1 MKKITTLLVAMI
13 CMAFMNQVSAT
24 HLTVEVPTA
33 GKLSSLVQD
42 ASCDSIT
49 ISGNLNE
56 NDFRFIRKQMPNLI
70 YLNMGKVTVPSNRLP
85 DSGLYNNKTLHK
97 IILPDNLE
105 TIGNNAFAYCSNLK
119 DVTFPNS
126 LVIIEYN
133 AFYQNGLFEAILPD
147 NLKEIGDGVFYECL
161 SLKKVTFP
169 KTLVTIGNNAFRKC
183 SLSEMTLPDSLKTI
197 GNNAFRYC
205 QQLQK
210 VTFPEKLKTI
220 GTYAFS
226 DCFHL
231 RTATLKGKTAPG
243 ISDNTFN
250 YTKVFYVPE
259 GAAQNYREA
268 TNWSN
273 LVIIDGNT
281 PQKITVT
288 LTTAGTLGEEILK
301 QVDYVKQVNEL
312 IINGPLN
319 SDDFYQIQQQATN
332 LITIDLTGATIESL
346 PEKFFYERAALL
358 DIKLPATLKSIG
370 RYAFYR
376 CYGLIQ
382 ITIPEG
388 VTSIKDH
395 SFEQCLSLKEI
406 KLPTSLTE
414 IQEYAF
420 HECRSLESIE
430 FPTNVTNISSGTF
443 YNCTALQQVKFPAN
457 LNNISNQAFYQCTA
471 LEKAN
476 LPERLTKIENYA
488 FYQCSG
494 LKEVSFP
501 STLTTLEEQSFFRC
515 SSLTEITLPASL
527 TYCYRPFYECHNIK
541 KVTCLA
547 SVPPTLQNNYDI
559 LYNVDKSG
567 TELSVPFWS
576 VNSYKL
582 APGWDAFPT
591 ISPLDY
597 ETDLINVPGELVIA
611 ADIRFKNNPT
621 VSVFDNGQLT
631 VRGTDALSMKK
642 YTQSHTLSGY
652 DDNNWSYRN
661 PVYTNLLSES
671 GAMRADSV
679 IYKLNLKREYWQFIT
694 LPFDVNRA
702 DMQVDNDALFVIR
715 YYDGEARANGET
727 GNWKDVPADGTL
739 QAGTGYIIQANK
751 QTQLTLKAINNDNK
765 NRLFSGNALKR
776 TLDEYASEFAH
787 NASWNF
793 IGNPYPCFYDIYYMG
808 YTSPITIWDTRNRT
822 YTAVS
827 TEDDNYILS
836 PMQAFFIQKPV
847 EMKEISFSAE
857 GRQLNATVRQRTTTR
872 SAVSPDRTV
881 FNFTL
886 DDGTYTDRT
895 RIVINPEASM
905 DYEMSRDAA
914 KFMSDDKDVPQLF
927 TLDATGRYYA
937 INERPLGN
945 GTVSVGI
952 YAGKAGTYTLSLADA
967 TVTADEVILTDKQTG
982 SETRLDLYSYT
993 FTAEAGFC
1001 TDRFELRLT
1010 TRTITGMEEERQDA
1024 DATQV
1029 TAGIGQILIS
1039 AQVGS
1044 EAMVCNVAGQVI
1056 DRRTLTQSTTTLA
1069 VAPGFYIVTIGK
1081 ETFKIMVTK

>member
-1 MKKITTLLVAMI
+1 MNFPEKLV
-13 CMAFMNQVSAT
+13 S
-24 HLTVEVPTA
+24 
-33 GKLSSLVQD
+33 
-42 ASCDSIT
+42 
-49 ISGNLNE
+49 
-56 NDFRFIRKQMPNLI
+56 
-70 YLNMGKVTVPSNRLP
+70 
-85 DSGLYNNKTLHK
+85 
-97 IILPDNLE
+97 
-105 TIGNNAFAYCSNLK
+105 IGNS
-119 DVTFPNS
+119 
-126 LVIIEYN
+126 
-133 AFYQNGLFEAILPD
+133 
-147 NLKEIGDGVFYECL
+147 
-161 SLKKVTFP
+161 
-169 KTLVTIGNNAFRKC
+169 AFRQC
-183 SLSEMTLPDSLKTI
+183 NLSEVAFPDSLKTI
-197 GNNAFRYC
+197 GSNAFRYC

-210 VTFPEKLKTI
+210 VTFPEKLETI
-220 GTYAFS
+220 GTHAFN
-226 DCFHL
+226 DCFRLH
-231 RTATLKGKTAPG
+231 TATLKGKTAPV

-259 GAAQNYREA
+259 GAAQTYKEA

-281 PQKITVT
+281 PKKITVT

-312 IINGPLN
+312 VINGPLN

-332 LITIDLTGATIESL
+332 LISIDLTKATIESL
-346 PEKFFYERAALL
+346 PENFFYERAALL

-376 CYGLIQ
+376 CHGLTQ

-388 VTSIKDH
+388 VTIVGDYA
-395 SFEQCLSLKEI
+395 FNECISLKEI
-406 KLPTSLTE
+406 ELPTTLTDIKNGAFQNCWSLAS
-414 IQEYAF
+414 IQ
-420 HECRSLESIE
+420 I
-430 FPTNVTNISSGTF
+430 PDNVTTISQSSF
-443 YNCTALQQVKFPAN
+443 YHCTSLIQVKFPAK
-457 LNNISNQAFYQCTA
+457 LQSISNSAFQECSA
-471 LEKAN
+471 
-476 LPERLTKIENYA
+476 LTKINLPKGLLTIGSNA
-488 FYQCSG
+488 FYQCSA
-494 LKEVSFP
+494 LEEISFP
-501 STLTTLEEQSFFRC
+501 STLSSLGSNAFYRC
-515 SSLTEITLPASL
+515 TNLTEITLPASL

-547 SVPPTLQNNYDI
+547 SVPPTLENNYDI
-559 LYNVDKSG
+559 LYGVDKSSA
-567 TELSVPFWS
+567 ELAVPFWS

-591 ISPLDY
+591 INPLDY

-621 VSVFDNGQLT
+621 VSVFDNGRLT

-642 YTQSHTLSGY
+642 YTQSHAFNGN
-652 DDNNWSYRN
+652 DDNNWSYREA
-661 PVYTNLLSES
+661 VYTNLLSES

-679 IYKLNLKREYWQFIT
+679 IYKLNLKKGYWQFIT

-702 DMQVDNDALFVIR
+702 DIEVSNDALFVIR
-715 YYDGEARANGET
+715 YYDSKARADGET
-727 GNWKDVPADGTL
+727 GNWKDVPAGGTL
-739 QAGTGYIIQANK
+739 QAGTGYIIQPNK

-793 IGNPYPCFYDIYYMG
+793 IGNPYPCFYDIYYMD

-847 EMKEISFSAE
+847 ETKEISFSAE
-857 GRQLNATVRQRTTTR
+857 GRQLDTAVRQRTTTR

-886 DDGTYTDRT
+886 EDGTYTDRT
-895 RIVINPEASM
+895 RVVINPEASM

-945 GTVSVGI
+945 GIVSVGI

-967 TVTADEVILTDKQTG
+967 TVTADEVVLTDKQTG
-982 SETRLDLYSYT
+982 SETRLDLDSYT

-1010 TRTITGMEEERQDA
+1010 TRTITGIEESHDTNA
-1024 DATQV
+1024 AQV
-1029 TAGIGQILIS
+1029 TAGAGQILIS
-1039 AQVGS
+1039 AQPGDEVR
-1044 EAMVCNVAGQVI
+1044 VCNVTGQVVE
-1056 DRRTLTQSTTTLA
+1056 RRILTQSSTSLP

-1081 ETFKIMVTK
+1081 ETFKIMVIK

>member
-1 MKKITTLLVAMI
+1 MKKITTLLTAI
-13 CMAFMNQVSAT
+13 IGMALMNQVSAT
-24 HLTVEVPTA
+24 HVTVEVPTA
-33 GKLSSLVQD
+33 GQLSSLVQD
-42 ASCDSIT
+42 VNCDSIT
-49 ISGNLNE
+49 ISGNLDG
-56 NDFRFIRKQMPNLI
+56 NDFWFIREQMPNLV
-70 YLNMGKVTVPSNRLP
+70 YLNTSKVTVPGNRLP
-85 DSGLYNNKTLHK
+85 ESGLYSKKTLQK

-105 TIGNNAFAYCSNLK
+105 TIGNHAFAYCSNLK
-119 DVTFPNS
+119 NVTFPKS
-126 LVIIEYN
+126 LVTIEYN
-133 AFYQNGLFEAILPD
+133 VFYQSGLSEVVLPE
-147 NLKEIGDGVFYECL
+147 NLKEIEDGVFYECY

-169 KTLVTIGNNAFRKC
+169 KTLVTIGNNAFRQC
-183 SLSEMTLPDSLKTI
+183 SLSEIALSDSLKTI

-210 VTFPEKLKTI
+210 VTFPEKLEAI

-226 DCFHL
+226 DCFRLH
-231 RTATLKGKTAPG
+231 TTTLKGKTAPA

-259 GAAQNYREA
+259 GAAQTYKEA
-268 TNWSN
+268 SNWSN

-281 PQKITVT
+281 PKKITVT

-312 IINGPLN
+312 VINGPLN

-332 LITIDLTGATIESL
+332 LISIDLTKATIESL
-346 PEKFFYERAALL
+346 PENFFYERAALL

-370 RYAFYR
+370 RNAFYR
-376 CYGLIQ
+376 CYGLTQ

-395 SFEQCLSLKEI
+395 SFYQCLSLKEI
-406 KLPTSLTE
+406 KLPSSLTE
-414 IQEYAF
+414 IQEYTF
-420 HECRSLESIE
+420 QECKSLESIE
-430 FPTNVTNISSGTF
+430 FPANITNISPGTF
-443 YNCTALQQVKFPAN
+443 YSCLALQQVKFPAN
-457 LNNISNQAFYQCTA
+457 LNNISNYSFYQCTA

-476 LPERLTKIENYA
+476 LPEGLTKIEYCA

-494 LKEVSFP
+494 LKEVLFP
-501 STLTTLEEQSFFRC
+501 STLATLEDQSFYRC
-515 SSLTEITLPASL
+515 SSLTEIALPTSL
-527 TYCYRPFYECHNIK
+527 IYCYRPFYECHNIK

-547 SVPPTLQNNYDI
+547 SVPPTLENNYDI
-559 LYNVDKSG
+559 LYGVDKSSA
-567 TELSVPFWS
+567 ELAVPFWS

-591 ISPLDY
+591 INPLDY

-621 VSVFDNGQLT
+621 VSVFDNGRLT

-652 DDNNWSYRN
+652 DDNSWSYREA
-661 PVYTNLLSES
+661 VYTNLLSES

-679 IYKLNLKREYWQFIT
+679 IYKLNLRKDYWQFIT

-702 DMQVDNDALFVIR
+702 DIEVSNDALFVIR
-715 YYDGEARANGET
+715 YYDSKARADGET
-727 GNWKDVPADGTL
+727 GNWKDVPAGGTL
-739 QAGTGYIIQANK
+739 QAGTGYIIQPNK

-793 IGNPYPCFYDIYYMG
+793 IGNPYPCFYDIYYMD

-847 EMKEISFSAE
+847 ETKEISFSAE
-857 GRQLNATVRQRTTTR
+857 GRQLDTAVRQRITTR

-886 DDGTYTDRT
+886 EDGTYTDRT
-895 RIVINPEASM
+895 RVVINPEASM

-945 GTVSVGI
+945 GIVSVGI

-967 TVTADEVILTDKQTG
+967 TVTADEVVLTDKQTG
-982 SETRLDLYSYT
+982 SETRLDLDSYT

-1010 TRTITGMEEERQDA
+1010 TRTITGIEESHDTNA
-1024 DATQV
+1024 AQV
-1029 TAGIGQILIS
+1029 TAGAGQILIS
-1039 AQVGS
+1039 AQPGDEVR
-1044 EAMVCNVAGQVI
+1044 VCNVTGQVVERQI
-1056 DRRTLTQSTTTLA
+1056 LTQSSTSLP

-1081 ETFKIMVTK
+1081 ETFKIMVIK

>member
-1 MKKITTLLVAMI
+1 M
-13 CMAFMNQVSAT
+13 
-24 HLTVEVPTA
+24 
-33 GKLSSLVQD
+33 
-42 ASCDSIT
+42 
-49 ISGNLNE
+49 
-56 NDFRFIRKQMPNLI
+56 
-70 YLNMGKVTVPSNRLP
+70 
-85 DSGLYNNKTLHK
+85 
-97 IILPDNLE
+97 
-105 TIGNNAFAYCSNLK
+105 
-119 DVTFPNS
+119 
-126 LVIIEYN
+126 
-133 AFYQNGLFEAILPD
+133 
-147 NLKEIGDGVFYECL
+147 
-161 SLKKVTFP
+161 
-169 KTLVTIGNNAFRKC
+169 
-183 SLSEMTLPDSLKTI
+183 
-197 GNNAFRYC
+197 
-205 QQLQK
+205 
-210 VTFPEKLKTI
+210 
-220 GTYAFS
+220 
-226 DCFHL
+226 
-231 RTATLKGKTAPG
+231 
-243 ISDNTFN
+243 
-250 YTKVFYVPE
+250 
-259 GAAQNYREA
+259 
-268 TNWSN
+268 
-273 LVIIDGNT
+273 
-281 PQKITVT
+281 
-288 LTTAGTLGEEILK
+288 GEEILK

-312 IINGPLN
+312 VINGPLN

-332 LITIDLTGATIESL
+332 LISIDLTKATIESL
-346 PEKFFYERAALL
+346 PENFFYERAALL

-376 CYGLIQ
+376 CHGLTQ

-388 VTSIKDH
+388 VTIVGDYA
-395 SFEQCLSLKEI
+395 FNECISLKEI
-406 KLPTSLTE
+406 ELPTTLTDIKNGAFQNCWSLAS
-414 IQEYAF
+414 IQ
-420 HECRSLESIE
+420 I
-430 FPTNVTNISSGTF
+430 PDNVTTISQSSF
-443 YNCTALQQVKFPAN
+443 YHCTSLIQVKFPAK
-457 LNNISNQAFYQCTA
+457 LQSISNSAFQECSA
-471 LEKAN
+471 LAKIN
-476 LPERLTKIENYA
+476 LPKGLLTIGSNA
-488 FYQCSG
+488 FYQCSA
-494 LKEVSFP
+494 LEEISFP
-501 STLTTLEEQSFFRC
+501 STLSSLGSSAFYRC
-515 SSLTEITLPASL
+515 TNLTEITLPASQ
-527 TYCYRPFYECHNIK
+527 TYCYHPFYECHNIK

-547 SVPPTLQNNYDI
+547 SVPPTLENNNDI
-559 LYNVDKSG
+559 LYGVDKSSA
-567 TELSVPFWS
+567 ELAVPFWS

-591 ISPLDY
+591 INPLDY

-621 VSVFDNGQLT
+621 VSVFDNGRLT

-661 PVYTNLLSES
+661 PIYTNLLSES

-702 DMQVDNDALFVIR
+702 DMQVNNDALFVIR
-715 YYDGEARANGET
+715 YYDGKARADGET
-727 GNWKDVPADGTL
+727 GNWKDVPAGGTL

-793 IGNPYPCFYDIYYMG
+793 IGNPYPCFYDIYYMD

-847 EMKEISFSAE
+847 ETKEISFSAE
-857 GRQLNATVRQRTTTR
+857 GRQLDTAVRQRTTTR

-886 DDGTYTDRT
+886 EDGTYTDRT
-895 RIVINPEASM
+895 RVVINPEASM

-945 GTVSVGI
+945 GIVSAGI
-952 YAGKAGTYTLSLADA
+952 YAGKTGTYTLSLADA
-967 TVTADEVILTDKQTG
+967 TVTADKVVLTDKQTG
-982 SETRLDLYSYT
+982 SETRLDLDSYT

-1010 TRTITGMEEERQDA
+1010 TRTITGIEEAQDTNA
-1024 DATQV
+1024 AQV
-1029 TAGIGQILIS
+1029 TAGAGQILIS
-1039 AQVGS
+1039 AQPGDEVR
-1044 EAMVCNVAGQVI
+1044 VCNVTGQTVERQI
-1056 DRRTLTQSTTTLA
+1056 LTQSSTSLP

-1081 ETFKIMVTK
+1081 ETFKIMVIK

>member
-1 MKKITTLLVAMI
+1 MKKITTLLTAI
-13 CMAFMNQVSAT
+13 IGMALMNQVSAT
-24 HLTVEVPTA
+24 HVTVEVPTA
-33 GKLSSLVQD
+33 GQLNSLIQD
-42 ASCDSIT
+42 ANCDSIT
-49 ISGNLNE
+49 ISGNLNG
-56 NDFRFIRKQMPNLI
+56 NDFRFIQNNMPNLI
-70 YLNMGKVTVPSNRLP
+70 YLNIAKVIIPDNKIPS
-85 DSGLYNNKTLHK
+85 SGLQSKTTLQQ
-97 IILPDNLE
+97 IILPDNVE
-105 TIGNNAFAYCSNLK
+105 TIGEYAFDRCSN
-119 DVTFPNS
+119 
-126 LVIIEYN
+126 
-133 AFYQNGLFEAILPD
+133 
-147 NLKEIGDGVFYECL
+147 
-161 SLKKVTFP
+161 LKKVTFP
-169 KTLVTIGNNAFRKC
+169 KTLTTILTQAFSEC
-183 SLSEMTLPDSLKTI
+183 ALSGELKLPTITTHIGELAFDYNQITKAVLPDSLKTI
-197 GNNAFRYC
+197 GSEAFRGC
-205 QQLQK
+205 QLLQE
-210 VTFPEKLKTI
+210 VVFPEKLTTI
-220 GTYAFS
+220 GQYAFQ
-226 DCFHL
+226 DC
-231 RTATLKGKTAPG
+231 K
-243 ISDNTFN
+243 
-250 YTKVFYVPE
+250 
-259 GAAQNYREA
+259 
-268 TNWSN
+268 
-273 LVIIDGNT
+273 
-281 PQKITVT
+281 
-288 LTTAGTLGEEILK
+288 
-301 QVDYVKQVNEL
+301 
-312 IINGPLN
+312 
-319 SDDFYQIQQQATN
+319 
-332 LITIDLTGATIESL
+332 
-346 PEKFFYERAALL
+346 
-358 DIKLPATLKSIG
+358 
-370 RYAFYR
+370 
-376 CYGLIQ
+376 
-382 ITIPEG
+382 
-388 VTSIKDH
+388 
-395 SFEQCLSLKEI
+395 
-406 KLPTSLTE
+406 
-414 IQEYAF
+414 
-420 HECRSLESIE
+420 SLENIE
-430 FPTNVTNISSGTF
+430 FPANVTNISPGTF
-443 YNCTALQQVKFPAN
+443 YNCTALQRVKFPAN
-457 LNNISNQAFYQCTA
+457 LNNISHYAFYQCSVLEKANLSEGLINIDYNAFYQCTA
-471 LEKAN
+471 
-476 LPERLTKIENYA
+476 
-488 FYQCSG
+488 

-501 STLTTLEEQSFFRC
+501 STLATLKDQAFRRC
-515 SSLTEITLPASL
+515 TSLTEITLPASL
-527 TYCYRPFYECHNIK
+527 TYCYHPFYECHNIK

-547 SVPPTLQNNYDI
+547 SVPPTLENDYDI
-559 LYNVDKSG
+559 LYGVDKSN
-567 TELSVPFWS
+567 TELLVPFWS

-591 ISPLDY
+591 INPLNY

-652 DDNNWSYRN
+652 DDNNWSYRK

-715 YYDGEARANGET
+715 YYDGKARANGET

-776 TLDEYASEFAH
+776 TLNEYASEFAH

-793 IGNPYPCFYDIYYMG
+793 IGNPYPCFYDIYYMD
-808 YTSPITIWDTRNRT
+808 YISPITIWDTRNRT

-827 TEDDNYILS
+827 TEDDSYILS

-872 SAVSPDRTV
+872 STVSPNRTV

-886 DDGTYTDRT
+886 NDDTYTDRT
-895 RIVINPEASM
+895 RVVINPEASM

-967 TVTADEVILTDKQTG
+967 TVTADEVILTDKLTG
-982 SETRLDLYSYT
+982 SKTRLDLDSYT
-993 FTAEAGFC
+993 FTTEAGFC

-1010 TRTITGMEEERQDA
+1010 TRTITGVEETQDTNTA
-1024 DATQV
+1024 QV
-1029 TAGIGQILIS
+1029 TAGAGQILIS
-1039 AQVGS
+1039 AQPGD
-1044 EAMVCNVAGQVI
+1044 EMRVCNVTGQVI
-1056 DRRTLTQSTTTLA
+1056 EHRILTQSSISLP

>member
-1 MKKITTLLVAMI
+1 MKKITTLLTAI
-13 CMAFMNQVSAT
+13 IGMAFMNQVSAT
-24 HLTVEVPTA
+24 HVTVEVPTA
-33 GKLSSLVQD
+33 GQLSSLVQN
-42 ASCDSIT
+42 ANCDSIT
-49 ISGNLNE
+49 ISGNLDG
-56 NDFRFIRKQMPNLI
+56 NDFWFIREQMPNLI
-70 YLNMGKVTVPSNRLP
+70 YLNIGKVTVPDNKLP
-85 DSGLYNNKTLHK
+85 ESGLYSKKALQK
-97 IILPDNLE
+97 IILPDNLG
-105 TIGNNAFAYCSNLK
+105 TIGNHAFAYCSNLK
-119 DVTFPNS
+119 DITFPKS
-126 LVIIEYN
+126 LVTIEYN
-133 AFYQNGLFEAILPD
+133 AFN
-147 NLKEIGDGVFYECL
+147 
-161 SLKKVTFP
+161 
-169 KTLVTIGNNAFRKC
+169 
-183 SLSEMTLPDSLKTI
+183 
-197 GNNAFRYC
+197 
-205 QQLQK
+205 
-210 VTFPEKLKTI
+210 
-220 GTYAFS
+220 
-226 DCFHL
+226 DCFRLH
-231 RTATLKGKTAPG
+231 TATLKGKTAPV

-259 GAAQNYREA
+259 GAAQTYKE
-268 TNWSN
+268 TPNWSN

-281 PQKITVT
+281 PKKITVT

-312 IINGPLN
+312 VINGPLN
-319 SDDFYQIQQQATN
+319 SDDFYQIQQQTTN
-332 LITIDLTGATIESL
+332 LIAIDLIGATIESL
-346 PEKFFYERAALL
+346 PENFFYERTALL
-358 DIKLPATLKSIG
+358 DIKLPATLKNIG

-376 CYGLIQ
+376 CHGLTQ

-388 VTSIKDH
+388 VTNVGDYAFSECI
-395 SFEQCLSLKEI
+395 SLKEI
-406 KLPTSLTE
+406 ELPTTLTDIKNGAFQNCWSLAS
-414 IQEYAF
+414 IQ
-420 HECRSLESIE
+420 I
-430 FPTNVTNISSGTF
+430 PDNVTTISQSSF
-443 YNCTALQQVKFPAN
+443 YHCTSLIQVKFPTK
-457 LNNISNQAFYQCTA
+457 LKSISNSAFQECSA
-471 LEKAN
+471 LTKIN
-476 LPERLTKIENYA
+476 LPEGVLTISSNA
-488 FYQCSG
+488 FYQCSA
-494 LKEVSFP
+494 LEEISFP
-501 STLTTLEEQSFFRC
+501 STLTTLGSTAFYHC
-515 SSLTEITLPASL
+515 SNLTEITLPASL
-527 TYCYRPFYECHNIK
+527 TYCYHPFYECHNIK

-547 SVPPTLQNNYDI
+547 SVPPTLENDYDI
-559 LYNVDKSG
+559 LYGVDKSS
-567 TELSVPFWS
+567 TELLVPFWS

-582 APGWDAFPT
+582 ASGWDAFPT
-591 ISPLDY
+591 INPLDY

-621 VSVFDNGQLT
+621 VSVFDNGRLT

-679 IYKLNLKREYWQFIT
+679 VYKLNLKREYWQFIT
-694 LPFDVNRA
+694 LPFDVNRV
-702 DMQVDNDALFVIR
+702 DMQVNNDALFVIR
-715 YYDGEARANGET
+715 YYDGKARADGET
-727 GNWKDVPADGTL
+727 GNWKDVPANGTL

-765 NRLFSGNALKR
+765 NRLFSGNSLKR

-793 IGNPYPCFYDIYYMG
+793 IGNPYPCFYDIYYMD

-857 GRQLNATVRQRTTTR
+857 GRQLDTAVRQHTTTR
-872 SAVSPDRTV
+872 SAISSDRTV
-881 FNFTL
+881 FNFAL
-886 DDGTYTDRT
+886 NDGIYTDRT

-927 TLDATGRYYA
+927 TLDATGKYYA

-945 GTVSVGI
+945 GIVSVGI
-952 YAGKAGTYTLSLADA
+952 YTGKSGTYTLSLVDA

-982 SETRLDLYSYT
+982 SETRLDLDSYT

-1001 TDRFELRLT
+1001 TNRFELHLT
-1010 TRTITGMEEERQDA
+1010 TRTITGVEEVQNTNVA
-1024 DATQV
+1024 QV
-1029 TAGIGQILIS
+1029 TAGTGQILIS
-1039 AQVGS
+1039 AQPGDV
-1044 EAMVCNVAGQVI
+1044 MRICNVTGQVI
-1056 DRRTLTQSTTTLA
+1056 ERRILTESSISLP

>member
-1 MKKITTLLVAMI
+1 MKKITTLLTAI
-13 CMAFMNQVSAT
+13 IGMAFMNQVSAT
-24 HLTVEVPTA
+24 HVTVEVPTA
-33 GKLSSLVQD
+33 GQLSSLVQN
-42 ASCDSIT
+42 ANCDSIT
-49 ISGNLNE
+49 ISGNLDG
-56 NDFRFIRKQMPNLI
+56 NDFWFIREQMPNLI
-70 YLNMGKVTVPSNRLP
+70 YLNIGKVTVPDNKLP
-85 DSGLYNNKTLHK
+85 ESGLYSKKALQK
-97 IILPDNLE
+97 IILPDNLG
-105 TIGNNAFAYCSNLK
+105 TIGNHAFAYCSNLK
-119 DVTFPNS
+119 DITFPKS
-126 LVIIEYN
+126 LVTIEYN
-133 AFYQNGLFEAILPD
+133 AFYQSGLTEATLPD
-147 NLKEIGDGVFYECL
+147 KLKNIGDAAFYECYN
-161 SLKKVTFP
+161 LKKVNFP
-169 KTLVTIGNNAFRKC
+169 EKLVSIGNSAFRQC
-183 SLSEMTLPDSLKTI
+183 NLSEIAFPDSLKAI
-197 GNNAFRYC
+197 GSNAFRYC

-210 VTFPEKLKTI
+210 VTFPEKLETI
-220 GTYAFS
+220 GTHAFN
-226 DCFHL
+226 DCFRLH
-231 RTATLKGKTAPG
+231 TATLKGKTAPV

-259 GAAQNYREA
+259 GAAQTYKEA
-268 TNWSN
+268 PNWSN

-281 PQKITVT
+281 PKKITVT

-312 IINGPLN
+312 VINGPLN
-319 SDDFYQIQQQATN
+319 SDDFYQIQQQTTN
-332 LITIDLTGATIESL
+332 LIAIDLIGATIESL
-346 PEKFFYERAALL
+346 PENFFYERTALL
-358 DIKLPATLKSIG
+358 DIKLPATLKNIG

-376 CYGLIQ
+376 CHGLTQ

-388 VTSIKDH
+388 VTNVGDYAFSECI
-395 SFEQCLSLKEI
+395 SLKEI
-406 KLPTSLTE
+406 ELPTTLTDIKNGAFQNCWSLAS
-414 IQEYAF
+414 IQ
-420 HECRSLESIE
+420 I
-430 FPTNVTNISSGTF
+430 PDNVTTISQSSF
-443 YNCTALQQVKFPAN
+443 YHCTSLIQVKFPTK
-457 LNNISNQAFYQCTA
+457 LKSISNSAFQECSA
-471 LEKAN
+471 LTKIN
-476 LPERLTKIENYA
+476 LPEGVLTISSNA
-488 FYQCSG
+488 FYQCSA
-494 LKEVSFP
+494 LEEISFP
-501 STLTTLEEQSFFRC
+501 STLTTLGSTAFYHC
-515 SSLTEITLPASL
+515 SNLTEITLPASL
-527 TYCYRPFYECHNIK
+527 TYCYHPFYECHNIK

-547 SVPPTLQNNYDI
+547 SVPPTLENDYDI
-559 LYNVDKSG
+559 LYGVDKSS
-567 TELSVPFWS
+567 TELLVPFWS

-582 APGWDAFPT
+582 ASGWDAFPT
-591 ISPLDY
+591 INPLDY

-621 VSVFDNGQLT
+621 VSVFDNGRLT

-702 DMQVDNDALFVIR
+702 DMQVNNDALFVIR
-715 YYDGEARANGET
+715 YYDGKARADGET
-727 GNWKDVPADGTL
+727 GNWKDVPANGTL

-765 NRLFSGNALKR
+765 NRLFL
-776 TLDEYASEFAH
+776 
-787 NASWNF
+787 
-793 IGNPYPCFYDIYYMG
+793 GNPYPCFYDIYYMD

-857 GRQLNATVRQRTTTR
+857 GRQLDATVRQRTTTR
-872 SAVSPDRTV
+872 SAISSDRTV
-881 FNFTL
+881 FNFAL
-886 DDGTYTDRT
+886 NDGIYTDRT

-927 TLDATGRYYA
+927 TLDATGKYYA

-945 GTVSVGI
+945 GIVSVGI
-952 YAGKAGTYTLSLADA
+952 YTGKSGTYTLSLVDA

-982 SETRLDLYSYT
+982 SETRLDLDSYT

-1001 TDRFELRLT
+1001 TNRFELHLT
-1010 TRTITGMEEERQDA
+1010 TRTITGVEEVQNTNVA
-1024 DATQV
+1024 QV
-1029 TAGIGQILIS
+1029 TAGTGQILIS
-1039 AQVGS
+1039 AQPGDV
-1044 EAMVCNVAGQVI
+1044 MRICNVTGQVI
-1056 DRRTLTQSTTTLA
+1056 ERRILTESSISLP

>member
-1 MKKITTLLVAMI
+1 MKKITTLLTAI
-13 CMAFMNQVSAT
+13 IGMALMNQVSAT
-24 HLTVEVPTA
+24 HITVEVPTA
-33 GKLSSLVQD
+33 GQLSSLVQD
-42 ASCDSIT
+42 ANCDSIT
-49 ISGNLNE
+49 ISGNLNG
-56 NDFRFIRKQMPNLI
+56 NDFKFIREQMPNLV
-70 YLNMGKVTVPSNRLP
+70 YLNTSKVAVPGNRLP
-85 DSGLYNNKTLHK
+85 ESGLYSKKTLQK
-97 IILPDNLE
+97 IILPDNLG
-105 TIGNNAFAYCSNLK
+105 TIGSNAFAYCSNLK
-119 DVTFPNS
+119 D
-126 LVIIEYN
+126 I
-133 AFYQNGLFEAILPD
+133 
-147 NLKEIGDGVFYECL
+147 
-161 SLKKVTFP
+161 TFP
-169 KTLVTIGNNAFRKC
+169 KTLVTIEYHTFYQCG
-183 SLSEMTLPDSLKTI
+183 LSEVTLPDNLKDIGDGAFYECYNLKKVNFPDSLKTI
-197 GNNAFRYC
+197 GSHAFHRC

-210 VTFPEKLKTI
+210 VTFPEKLEVI
-220 GTYAFS
+220 GNYAFS
-226 DCFHL
+226 ECFRL
-231 RTATLKGKTAPG
+231 LAATLKSKTVPT
-243 ISDNTFN
+243 ISGNTFN

-259 GAAQNYREA
+259 GAAQTYKEA

-281 PQKITVT
+281 PKKITVT

-312 IINGPLN
+312 VINGPLN

-332 LITIDLTGATIESL
+332 LISIDLTKATIESL
-346 PEKFFYERAALL
+346 PENFFYERAALL

-376 CYGLIQ
+376 CYGLTQ

-395 SFEQCLSLKEI
+395 SFYQCFSLKEI
-406 KLPTSLTE
+406 KLPSSLTE
-414 IQEYAF
+414 IQEYTF
-420 HECRSLESIE
+420 QECKSLESIE
-430 FPTNVTNISSGTF
+430 FPANITNISPGTF
-443 YNCTALQQVKFPAN
+443 NNCTALQQVKFPAY
-457 LNNISNQAFYQCTA
+457 LNNIS
-471 LEKAN
+471 
-476 LPERLTKIENYA
+476 NYA
-488 FYQCSG
+488 FYQCSA

-501 STLTTLEEQSFFRC
+501 STLTTLKDQAFSRC
-515 SSLTEITLPASL
+515 TSLTEITLPASL

-547 SVPPTLQNNYDI
+547 SVPPTLENNNDI
-559 LYNVDKSG
+559 LYGVDKSSA
-567 TELSVPFWS
+567 ELAVPFWS

-582 APGWDAFPT
+582 APGWDTFPT
-591 ISPLDY
+591 ISALDY
-597 ETDLINVPGELVIA
+597 ETDIINVPGELVIA
-611 ADIRFKNNPT
+611 ADIRFKSNPT
-621 VSVFDNGQLT
+621 VSVFDNGRLT

-694 LPFDVNRA
+694 LPFDVNRT

-715 YYDGEARANGET
+715 YYDGKARANGET

-793 IGNPYPCFYDIYYMG
+793 IGNPYPCFYDIYYMD

-857 GRQLNATVRQRTTTR
+857 GRQLNATVRQRTMTR

-895 RIVINPEASM
+895 RVVINPEASM

-945 GTVSVGI
+945 GTVSAGI

-967 TVTADEVILTDKQTG
+967 TVTADEVTLTDKQTG
-982 SETRLDLYSYT
+982 SQTRLDLDSYT

-1024 DATQV
+1024 DPTQV
-1029 TAGIGQILIS
+1029 TAGIGQIVIS
-1039 AQVGS
+1039 AQAGS

>member
-1 MKKITTLLVAMI
+1 MKKITTLLTAI
-13 CMAFMNQVSAT
+13 IGMAFMNQVSAT
-24 HLTVEVPTA
+24 HVTVEVPTA
-33 GKLSSLVQD
+33 GQLSSLVQN
-42 ASCDSIT
+42 ANCDSIT
-49 ISGNLNE
+49 ISGNLDG
-56 NDFRFIRKQMPNLI
+56 NDFWFIREQMPNLI
-70 YLNMGKVTVPSNRLP
+70 YLNIGKVTVPDNKLP
-85 DSGLYNNKTLHK
+85 ESGLYSKKALQK
-97 IILPDNLE
+97 IILPDNLG
-105 TIGNNAFAYCSNLK
+105 TIGNHAFAYCSNLK
-119 DVTFPNS
+119 KVNFPEK
-126 LVIIEYN
+126 LV
-133 AFYQNGLFEAILPD
+133 
-147 NLKEIGDGVFYECL
+147 
-161 SLKKVTFP
+161 S
-169 KTLVTIGNNAFRKC
+169 IGNSAFRQC
-183 SLSEMTLPDSLKTI
+183 NLSEIAFPDSLKAI
-197 GNNAFRYC
+197 GSNAFRYC

-210 VTFPEKLKTI
+210 VTFPEKLETI
-220 GTYAFS
+220 GTHAFN
-226 DCFHL
+226 DCFRLH
-231 RTATLKGKTAPG
+231 TATLKGKTAPV

-259 GAAQNYREA
+259 GAAQTYKEA
-268 TNWSN
+268 PNWSN

-281 PQKITVT
+281 PKKITVT

-312 IINGPLN
+312 VINGPLN
-319 SDDFYQIQQQATN
+319 SDDFYQIQQQTTN
-332 LITIDLTGATIESL
+332 LIAIDLIGATIESL
-346 PEKFFYERAALL
+346 PENFFYERTALL
-358 DIKLPATLKSIG
+358 DIKLPATLKNIG

-376 CYGLIQ
+376 CHGLTQ

-388 VTSIKDH
+388 VTNVGDYAFSECI
-395 SFEQCLSLKEI
+395 SLKEI
-406 KLPTSLTE
+406 ELPTTLTDIKNGAFQNCWSLAS
-414 IQEYAF
+414 IQ
-420 HECRSLESIE
+420 I
-430 FPTNVTNISSGTF
+430 PDNVTTISQSSF
-443 YNCTALQQVKFPAN
+443 YHCTSLIQVKFPTK
-457 LNNISNQAFYQCTA
+457 LKSISNSAFQECSA
-471 LEKAN
+471 LTKIN
-476 LPERLTKIENYA
+476 LPEGVLTISSNA
-488 FYQCSG
+488 FYQCSA
-494 LKEVSFP
+494 LEEISFP
-501 STLTTLEEQSFFRC
+501 STLTTLGSTAFYHC
-515 SSLTEITLPASL
+515 SNLTEITLPASL
-527 TYCYRPFYECHNIK
+527 TYCYHPFYECHNIK

-547 SVPPTLQNNYDI
+547 SVPPTLENDYDI
-559 LYNVDKSG
+559 LYGVDKSS
-567 TELSVPFWS
+567 TELLVPFWS

-582 APGWDAFPT
+582 ASGWDAFPT
-591 ISPLDY
+591 INPLDY

-621 VSVFDNGQLT
+621 VSVFDNGRLT

-652 DDNNWSYRN
+652 DDNNRSYRN

-679 IYKLNLKREYWQFIT
+679 VYKLNLKREYWQFIT
-694 LPFDVNRA
+694 LPFDVNRV
-702 DMQVDNDALFVIR
+702 DMQVNNDALFVIR
-715 YYDGEARANGET
+715 YYDGKARADGET
-727 GNWKDVPADGTL
+727 GNWKDVPANGTL

-765 NRLFSGNALKR
+765 NRLFSGNSLKR

-793 IGNPYPCFYDIYYMG
+793 IGNPYPCFYDIYYMD

-857 GRQLNATVRQRTTTR
+857 GRQLDTAVRQHTTTR
-872 SAVSPDRTV
+872 SAISSDRTV
-881 FNFTL
+881 FNFAL
-886 DDGTYTDRT
+886 NDGIYTDRT

-927 TLDATGRYYA
+927 TLDATGKYYA

-945 GTVSVGI
+945 GIVSVGI
-952 YAGKAGTYTLSLADA
+952 YTGKSGTYTLSLVDA

-982 SETRLDLYSYT
+982 SETRLDLDSYT

-1001 TDRFELRLT
+1001 TNRFELHLT
-1010 TRTITGMEEERQDA
+1010 TRTITGVEEVQNTNVA
-1024 DATQV
+1024 QV
-1029 TAGIGQILIS
+1029 TAGTGQILIS
-1039 AQVGS
+1039 AQPGDV
-1044 EAMVCNVAGQVI
+1044 MRICNVTGQVI
-1056 DRRTLTQSTTTLA
+1056 ERRILTESSISLP

>member
-1 MKKITTLLVAMI
+1 MKKITTLLTAI
-13 CMAFMNQVSAT
+13 IGMALMNQVSAT
-24 HLTVEVPTA
+24 HITVEVPTA
-33 GKLSSLVQD
+33 GQLSSLVQD
-42 ASCDSIT
+42 ANCDSIT
-49 ISGNLNE
+49 ISGNLNG
-56 NDFRFIRKQMPNLI
+56 NDFRFIQNNMPNLI
-70 YLNMGKVTVPSNRLP
+70 YLNIAKTIVPDNKIPS
-85 DSGLYNNKTLHK
+85 SGLQSKTTLQQ
-97 IILPDNLE
+97 IILPDNVE
-105 TIGNNAFAYCSNLK
+105 TIGEYAFDRCSNLK
-119 DVTFPNS
+119 
-126 LVIIEYN
+126 E
-133 AFYQNGLFEAILPD
+133 
-147 NLKEIGDGVFYECL
+147 
-161 SLKKVTFP
+161 VTFP
-169 KTLVTIGNNAFRKC
+169 KTLTTILTQAFSEC
-183 SLSEMTLPDSLKTI
+183 ALSGELKLPTITTHIGELAFDYNRITKAILPDSLKTI
-197 GNNAFRYC
+197 GSEAFRGC
-205 QQLQK
+205 QLLQE
-210 VTFPEKLKTI
+210 VVFPEKLTAI
-220 GTYAFS
+220 GQYAFY
-226 DCFHL
+226 DCIRLH
-231 RTATLKGKTAPG
+231 TATLKSKTPPE
-243 ISDNTFN
+243 IFNQTFN
-250 YTKVFYVPE
+250 YTKIFYVPE
-259 GAAQNYREA
+259 GSGDVYSKSP
-268 TNWSN
+268 NWSN
-273 LVIIDGNT
+273 LIVINGNT
-281 PQKITVT
+281 PKKVTVT
-288 LTTAGTLGEEILK
+288 LTAAGTLGEEILK
-301 QVDYVKQVNEL
+301 QVDYVTDVNEL
-312 IINGPLN
+312 VINGPLN
-319 SDDFYQIQQQATN
+319 DDDFYQIRQRTTH
-332 LITIDLTGATIESL
+332 LISIDMTGATIETL
-346 PEKFFYERAALL
+346 PTDFFRDRISLL
-358 DIKLPATLKSIG
+358 DIKLPSTLKKIEA
-370 RYAFYR
+370 RAFHQ
-376 CYGLIQ
+376 CYGLTQ
-382 ITIPEG
+382 ISLPEG
-388 VTSIKDH
+388 VTSLGDNAFYGC
-395 SFEQCLSLKEI
+395 SSLKEI
-406 KLPTSLTE
+406 KLPTTLTE
-414 IQEYAF
+414 VYESAFWGCLSLVTIQ
-420 HECRSLESIE
+420 I
-430 FPTNVTNISSGTF
+430 PDNVNTINRYTF
-443 YNCTALQQVKFPAN
+443 YGCTALKEVKFPAKLKSIAN
-457 LNNISNQAFYQCTA
+457 EAFYNCNV
-471 LEKAN
+471 LEE
-476 LPERLTKIENYA
+476 LDFPEGLTTINYRA
-488 FYQCSG
+488 FSQCSA
-494 LKEVSFP
+494 LKEISFP
-501 STLTTLEEQSFFRC
+501 STLTTLGDAAFYRC
-515 SSLTEITLPASL
+515 TSLTEITLPASL
-527 TYCYRPFYECHNIK
+527 TYCYHPFYECHSIK

-547 SVPPTLQNNYDI
+547 SVPPTLQDNYDI

-567 TELSVPFWS
+567 VELSVPFWS

-597 ETDLINVPGELVIA
+597 ETDIINVPGELVIA

-715 YYDGEARANGET
+715 YYDGKARANGET

-751 QTQLTLKAINNDNK
+751 QAQLTLKAINNDNK

-793 IGNPYPCFYDIYYMG
+793 IGNPYPCFYDIYYMD

-827 TEDDNYILS
+827 TEDDNYILN

-872 SAVSPDRTV
+872 SAVSPDRTI

-886 DDGTYTDRT
+886 EDGTYTDRT
-895 RIVINPEASM
+895 RVVINPEASM

-982 SETRLDLYSYT
+982 SQTRLDLYSYT

-1029 TAGIGQILIS
+1029 TAGIGQIVIS
-1039 AQVGS
+1039 AQAGS

>member
-1 MKKITTLLVAMI
+1 MKKITTLLTAI
-13 CMAFMNQVSAT
+13 IGMAFMNQVSAT
-24 HLTVEVPTA
+24 HVTVEVPTA
-33 GKLSSLVQD
+33 GQLSSLVQD
-42 ASCDSIT
+42 ANCDSIT
-49 ISGNLNE
+49 ISGNLDG
-56 NDFRFIRKQMPNLI
+56 NDFWFIREQMPNLI
-70 YLNMGKVTVPSNRLP
+70 YLNIGKVTVPDNKLP
-85 DSGLYNNKTLHK
+85 ESGLYSKKTLQK

-105 TIGNNAFAYCSNLK
+105 TIGSNAFAYCSNLK
-119 DVTFPNS
+119 DVTFP
-126 LVIIEYN
+126 
-133 AFYQNGLFEAILPD
+133 
-147 NLKEIGDGVFYECL
+147 
-161 SLKKVTFP
+161 
-169 KTLVTIGNNAFRKC
+169 KTLVTIEYHTFYQCGLSEVTLPDKLKNIGDAAFYECYNLKKVNFPEKLVSIGNSAFRQC
-183 SLSEMTLPDSLKTI
+183 NLSEIAFPDSLKAI
-197 GNNAFRYC
+197 GSNAFRYC

-210 VTFPEKLKTI
+210 VTFPEKLETI
-220 GTYAFS
+220 GTHAFN
-226 DCFHL
+226 DCFRLH
-231 RTATLKGKTAPG
+231 TATLKGKTAPV

-259 GAAQNYREA
+259 GAAQTYKEA
-268 TNWSN
+268 PNWSN

-281 PQKITVT
+281 PKKITVT

-312 IINGPLN
+312 VINGPLN
-319 SDDFYQIQQQATN
+319 NDDFYQIQQQATN
-332 LITIDLTGATIESL
+332 LIAIDLTGATIESL
-346 PEKFFYERAALL
+346 PENFFYERTALL

-376 CYGLIQ
+376 CHGLTQ

-388 VTSIKDH
+388 VTNVEDYAFSECI
-395 SFEQCLSLKEI
+395 SLKEI
-406 KLPTSLTE
+406 ELPTTLTDIKNGAFQNCWSLAS
-414 IQEYAF
+414 IQ
-420 HECRSLESIE
+420 I
-430 FPTNVTNISSGTF
+430 PDNVTTISQSSF
-443 YNCTALQQVKFPAN
+443 YHCTSLIQVKFPTK
-457 LNNISNQAFYQCTA
+457 LKSISNSAFQECSA
-471 LEKAN
+471 LTKIN
-476 LPERLTKIENYA
+476 LPEGVLTISSNA
-488 FYQCSG
+488 FYQCSA
-494 LKEVSFP
+494 LEEISFP
-501 STLTTLEEQSFFRC
+501 STLTTLGSTAFYHC
-515 SSLTEITLPASL
+515 SNLTEITLPASL
-527 TYCYRPFYECHNIK
+527 TYCYHPFYECHNIK

-547 SVPPTLQNNYDI
+547 SVPPTLENDYDI
-559 LYNVDKSG
+559 LYGVDKSS
-567 TELSVPFWS
+567 TELLVPFWS

-582 APGWDAFPT
+582 ASGWDAFPT
-591 ISPLDY
+591 INPLDY

-621 VSVFDNGQLT
+621 VSVFDNGRLT

-702 DMQVDNDALFVIR
+702 DMQVNNDALFVIR
-715 YYDGEARANGET
+715 YYDGKARADGET
-727 GNWKDVPADGTL
+727 GNWKDIPANGTL

-765 NRLFSGNALKR
+765 NRLFSGNSLKR

-793 IGNPYPCFYDIYYMG
+793 IGNPYPCFYDIYYMD
-808 YTSPITIWDTRNRT
+808 YVSPITIWDTRNRT

-847 EMKEISFSAE
+847 ETKEISFSAE
-857 GRQLNATVRQRTTTR
+857 GRQLDTAIRQRTTTR

-886 DDGTYTDRT
+886 ENGTYTDRT
-895 RIVINPEASM
+895 RVVINPEASM
-905 DYEMSRDAA
+905 DYEMSRDAS

-927 TLDATGRYYA
+927 TQDATGKYYA

-945 GTVSVGI
+945 GIVSVGI
-952 YAGKAGTYTLSLADA
+952 YTGKSGTYTLSLVDA

-982 SETRLDLYSYT
+982 SETRLDLDSYT

-1001 TDRFELRLT
+1001 TDRFELHLT
-1010 TRTITGMEEERQDA
+1010 TRTITGVEEVQKTNVA
-1024 DATQV
+1024 QV
-1029 TAGIGQILIS
+1029 TAGTGQILIS
-1039 AQVGS
+1039 AQPGD
-1044 EAMVCNVAGQVI
+1044 EMRICNVTGQVI
-1056 DRRTLTQSTTTLA
+1056 ERRILTQSSISLP

>member
-1 MKKITTLLVAMI
+1 M
-13 CMAFMNQVSAT
+13 
-24 HLTVEVPTA
+24 
-33 GKLSSLVQD
+33 
-42 ASCDSIT
+42 
-49 ISGNLNE
+49 
-56 NDFRFIRKQMPNLI
+56 
-70 YLNMGKVTVPSNRLP
+70 
-85 DSGLYNNKTLHK
+85 
-97 IILPDNLE
+97 
-105 TIGNNAFAYCSNLK
+105 
-119 DVTFPNS
+119 
-126 LVIIEYN
+126 
-133 AFYQNGLFEAILPD
+133 
-147 NLKEIGDGVFYECL
+147 
-161 SLKKVTFP
+161 
-169 KTLVTIGNNAFRKC
+169 
-183 SLSEMTLPDSLKTI
+183 
-197 GNNAFRYC
+197 
-205 QQLQK
+205 
-210 VTFPEKLKTI
+210 
-220 GTYAFS
+220 
-226 DCFHL
+226 
-231 RTATLKGKTAPG
+231 
-243 ISDNTFN
+243 
-250 YTKVFYVPE
+250 
-259 GAAQNYREA
+259 
-268 TNWSN
+268 
-273 LVIIDGNT
+273 VIIDGNT
-281 PQKITVT
+281 PKKITVT

-312 IINGPLN
+312 VINGPLN

-332 LITIDLTGATIESL
+332 LISIDLTKATIESL
-346 PEKFFYERAALL
+346 PENFFYERAALL

-376 CYGLIQ
+376 CHGLTQ

-388 VTSIKDH
+388 VTIVGDYA
-395 SFEQCLSLKEI
+395 FNECISLKEI
-406 KLPTSLTE
+406 ELPTTLTDIKNGAFQNCWSLAS
-414 IQEYAF
+414 IQ
-420 HECRSLESIE
+420 I
-430 FPTNVTNISSGTF
+430 PDNVTTISQSSF
-443 YNCTALQQVKFPAN
+443 YHCTSLIQVKFPAK
-457 LNNISNQAFYQCTA
+457 LQSISNSAFQECSA
-471 LEKAN
+471 
-476 LPERLTKIENYA
+476 LTKINLPKGLLTIGSNA
-488 FYQCSG
+488 FYQCSA
-494 LKEVSFP
+494 LEEISFP
-501 STLTTLEEQSFFRC
+501 STLSSLGSNAFYRC
-515 SSLTEITLPASL
+515 TNLTEITLPASL

-547 SVPPTLQNNYDI
+547 SVPPTLENNYDI
-559 LYNVDKSG
+559 LYGVDKSSA
-567 TELSVPFWS
+567 ELAVPFWS

-591 ISPLDY
+591 INPLDY

-621 VSVFDNGQLT
+621 VSVFDNGRLT

-661 PVYTNLLSES
+661 PIYTNLLSES

-702 DMQVDNDALFVIR
+702 DMQVNNDALFVIR
-715 YYDGEARANGET
+715 YYDGKARADGET
-727 GNWKDVPADGTL
+727 GNWKDVPAGGTL

-793 IGNPYPCFYDIYYMG
+793 IGNPYPCFYDIYYMD

-847 EMKEISFSAE
+847 ETKEISFSAE
-857 GRQLNATVRQRTTTR
+857 GRQLDTAVRQRTTTR
-872 SAVSPDRTV
+872 STVSPDRTV

-886 DDGTYTDRT
+886 EDGTYTDRT

-927 TLDATGRYYA
+927 TLDATSRYYA

-945 GTVSVGI
+945 GIVSVGI

-967 TVTADEVILTDKQTG
+967 TVTADEVILTDKLTG
-982 SETRLDLYSYT
+982 SETRLDLDSYT

-1010 TRTITGMEEERQDA
+1010 TRTITGIEESHDTNA
-1024 DATQV
+1024 AQV
-1029 TAGIGQILIS
+1029 TAGAGQILIS
-1039 AQVGS
+1039 AQPGDEVR
-1044 EAMVCNVAGQVI
+1044 VCNVTGQVVE
-1056 DRRTLTQSTTTLA
+1056 RRILTQSSTSLP

-1081 ETFKIMVTK
+1081 ETFKIMVIK

>member
-1 MKKITTLLVAMI
+1 MKKITTLLTAI
-13 CMAFMNQVSAT
+13 IGMAFMNQVSAT
-24 HLTVEVPTA
+24 HVTVEVPTA
-33 GKLSSLVQD
+33 GQLSSLVQN
-42 ASCDSIT
+42 ANCDSIT
-49 ISGNLNE
+49 ISGNLDG
-56 NDFRFIRKQMPNLI
+56 NDFWFIREQMPNLI
-70 YLNMGKVTVPSNRLP
+70 YLNIGKVTVPDNKLP
-85 DSGLYNNKTLHK
+85 ESGLYSKKALQK
-97 IILPDNLE
+97 IILPDNLG
-105 TIGNNAFAYCSNLK
+105 TIGNHAFAYCSNLK
-119 DVTFPNS
+119 DITFPKS
-126 LVIIEYN
+126 LVTIEYN
-133 AFYQNGLFEAILPD
+133 AFYQSGLTEATLPD
-147 NLKEIGDGVFYECL
+147 KLKNIGDAAFYECYN
-161 SLKKVTFP
+161 LKKVNFP
-169 KTLVTIGNNAFRKC
+169 EKLVSIGNSAFRQC
-183 SLSEMTLPDSLKTI
+183 NLSEIAFPDSLKAI
-197 GNNAFRYC
+197 GSNAFRYC

-210 VTFPEKLKTI
+210 VTFPEKLEI
-220 GTYAFS
+220 GTHAFN
-226 DCFHL
+226 DCFRLH
-231 RTATLKGKTAPG
+231 TATLKGKTAPV

-259 GAAQNYREA
+259 GAAQTYKEA
-268 TNWSN
+268 PNWSN

-281 PQKITVT
+281 PKKITVT

-312 IINGPLN
+312 VINGPLN
-319 SDDFYQIQQQATN
+319 SDDFYQIQQQTTN
-332 LITIDLTGATIESL
+332 LIAIDLIGATIESL
-346 PEKFFYERAALL
+346 PENFFYERTALL

-376 CYGLIQ
+376 CHGLTQ

-388 VTSIKDH
+388 VTNVGDYAFSECI
-395 SFEQCLSLKEI
+395 SLKEI
-406 KLPTSLTE
+406 ELPTTLTDIKNGAFQNCWSLAS
-414 IQEYAF
+414 IQIPDNVITISQSSFY
-420 HECRSLESIE
+420 HCTSLI
-430 FPTNVTNISSGTF
+430 
-443 YNCTALQQVKFPAN
+443 QVKFPTK
-457 LNNISNQAFYQCTA
+457 LKSISNSAFQECSA
-471 LEKAN
+471 LTKIN
-476 LPERLTKIENYA
+476 LPEGVLTISSNA
-488 FYQCSG
+488 FYQCSA
-494 LKEVSFP
+494 LEEISFP
-501 STLTTLEEQSFFRC
+501 STLTTLGSTAFYHC
-515 SSLTEITLPASL
+515 SNLTEITLPASL
-527 TYCYRPFYECHNIK
+527 TYCYYPFYECHNIK

-547 SVPPTLQNNYDI
+547 SVPPTLENDYDI
-559 LYNVDKSG
+559 LYGVDKSS
-567 TELSVPFWS
+567 TELLVPFWS

-582 APGWDAFPT
+582 ASGWDAFPT
-591 ISPLDY
+591 INPLDY

-621 VSVFDNGQLT
+621 VSVFDNGRLT

-702 DMQVDNDALFVIR
+702 DMQVNNDALFVIR
-715 YYDGEARANGET
+715 YYDGKARADGET
-727 GNWKDVPADGTL
+727 GNWKDVPANGTL

-765 NRLFSGNALKR
+765 NRLFSGNSLKR

-793 IGNPYPCFYDIYYMG
+793 IGNPYPCFYDIYYMD

-857 GRQLNATVRQRTTTR
+857 GRQLDATVRQRTTTR
-872 SAVSPDRTV
+872 SAISSDRTV
-881 FNFTL
+881 FNFAL
-886 DDGTYTDRT
+886 NDGIYTDRT

-927 TLDATGRYYA
+927 TLDATGKYYA

-945 GTVSVGI
+945 GIVSVGI
-952 YAGKAGTYTLSLADA
+952 YTGKSGTYTLSLVDA

-982 SETRLDLYSYT
+982 SETRLDLDSYP

-1001 TDRFELRLT
+1001 IDRFELHLT
-1010 TRTITGMEEERQDA
+1010 TRTITGVEEVQNTNVA
-1024 DATQV
+1024 QV
-1029 TAGIGQILIS
+1029 TAGTGQILIS
-1039 AQVGS
+1039 AQPGD
-1044 EAMVCNVAGQVI
+1044 EMRICNVTGQVI
-1056 DRRTLTQSTTTLA
+1056 ERRILTESSISLP

>member
-1 MKKITTLLVAMI
+1 MKKITTLLTAI
-13 CMAFMNQVSAT
+13 IGMALMNQVSAT
-24 HLTVEVPTA
+24 HVTVEVPTA
-33 GKLSSLVQD
+33 GQLNSLIQD
-42 ASCDSIT
+42 ANCDSIT
-49 ISGNLNE
+49 ISGNLNG
-56 NDFRFIRKQMPNLI
+56 NDFRFIQNNMPNLI
-70 YLNMGKVTVPSNRLP
+70 YLNIAKVIIPDNKIPS
-85 DSGLYNNKTLHK
+85 SGLQSKTTLQQ
-97 IILPDNLE
+97 IILPDNVE
-105 TIGNNAFAYCSNLK
+105 TIGEYAFDRCSN
-119 DVTFPNS
+119 
-126 LVIIEYN
+126 
-133 AFYQNGLFEAILPD
+133 
-147 NLKEIGDGVFYECL
+147 
-161 SLKKVTFP
+161 LKKVTFP
-169 KTLVTIGNNAFRKC
+169 KTLTTILTQAFSEC
-183 SLSEMTLPDSLKTI
+183 ALSGELKLPTITTHIGELAFDYNQITKAVLPDSLKTI
-197 GNNAFRYC
+197 GSEAFRGC
-205 QQLQK
+205 QLLQE
-210 VTFPEKLKTI
+210 VVFPEKLTTI
-220 GTYAFS
+220 GQYAFY
-226 DCFHL
+226 DCIRLH
-231 RTATLKGKTAPG
+231 TGTLKSKTPPE
-243 ISDNTFN
+243 IFNQTFN
-250 YTKVFYVPE
+250 YTKTFYVPE
-259 GAAQNYREA
+259 GSGDVYSKSP
-268 TNWSN
+268 NWSN
-273 LVIIDGNT
+273 LIVINGST
-281 PQKITVT
+281 PRKATVT
-288 LTTAGTLGEEILK
+288 LTAAGTLGEEIQK
-301 QVDYVKQVNEL
+301 QVDYVTDVNEL
-312 IINGPLN
+312 VINGPLN
-319 SDDFYQIQQQATN
+319 DDDFYQIKQRTTH
-332 LITIDLTGATIESL
+332 LISIDMTGATIESL
-346 PEKFFYERAALL
+346 PESFFYERAALL

-376 CYGLIQ
+376 CYGLTQ

-388 VTSIKDH
+388 ATSIKDH

-420 HECRSLESIE
+420 QDCKSLENIE
-430 FPTNVTNISSGTF
+430 FPANVTNISPGTF
-443 YNCTALQQVKFPAN
+443 YNCTALQRVKFPAN
-457 LNNISNQAFYQCTA
+457 LNNISHYAFYQCSVLEKANLSEGLINIDYNAFYQCTA
-471 LEKAN
+471 
-476 LPERLTKIENYA
+476 
-488 FYQCSG
+488 

-501 STLTTLEEQSFFRC
+501 STLATLKDQAFRRC
-515 SSLTEITLPASL
+515 TSLTEITLPASL
-527 TYCYRPFYECHNIK
+527 TYCYHPFYECHNIK

-547 SVPPTLQNNYDI
+547 SVPPTLENDYDI
-559 LYNVDKSG
+559 LYGVDKSS
-567 TELSVPFWS
+567 TELLVPFWS

-591 ISPLDY
+591 INPLNY

-715 YYDGEARANGET
+715 YYDGKARANGET

-776 TLDEYASEFAH
+776 TLNEYASEFAH

-793 IGNPYPCFYDIYYMG
+793 IGNPYPCFYDIYYMD
-808 YTSPITIWDTRNRT
+808 YISPITIWDTRNRT

-827 TEDDNYILS
+827 TEDDSYILS

-872 SAVSPDRTV
+872 STVSPNRTV

-886 DDGTYTDRT
+886 NDDTYTDRT
-895 RIVINPEASM
+895 RVVINPEASM

-937 INERPLGN
+937 INERPLSN

-967 TVTADEVILTDKQTG
+967 TVTADEVILTDKLTG
-982 SETRLDLYSYT
+982 SKTRLDLDSYT
-993 FTAEAGFC
+993 FTTEAGFC

-1010 TRTITGMEEERQDA
+1010 TRTITGVEETQDTNTA
-1024 DATQV
+1024 QV
-1029 TAGIGQILIS
+1029 TAGAGQILIS
-1039 AQVGS
+1039 AQPGD
-1044 EAMVCNVAGQVI
+1044 EMRVCNVTGQVI
-1056 DRRTLTQSTTTLA
+1056 EHRILTQSSISLP

>member
-1 MKKITTLLVAMI
+1 MKKITTLLTAI
-13 CMAFMNQVSAT
+13 IGMALMNQVSAT
-24 HLTVEVPTA
+24 HVTVEVPTA
-33 GKLSSLVQD
+33 GQLNSLIQD
-42 ASCDSIT
+42 ANCDSIT
-49 ISGNLNE
+49 ISGNLNG
-56 NDFRFIRKQMPNLI
+56 NDFRFIQNNMPNLI
-70 YLNMGKVTVPSNRLP
+70 YLNIAKVIIPDNKIPS
-85 DSGLYNNKTLHK
+85 SGLQSKTTLQQ
-97 IILPDNLE
+97 IILPDNVE
-105 TIGNNAFAYCSNLK
+105 TIGEYAFDRCSN
-119 DVTFPNS
+119 
-126 LVIIEYN
+126 
-133 AFYQNGLFEAILPD
+133 
-147 NLKEIGDGVFYECL
+147 
-161 SLKKVTFP
+161 LKKVTFP
-169 KTLVTIGNNAFRKC
+169 KTLTTILTQAFSEC
-183 SLSEMTLPDSLKTI
+183 ALSGELKLPTITTHIGELAFDYNQITKAVLPDSLKTI
-197 GNNAFRYC
+197 GSEAFRGC
-205 QQLQK
+205 QLLQE
-210 VTFPEKLKTI
+210 VVFPEKLTTI
-220 GTYAFS
+220 GQYAFY
-226 DCFHL
+226 DCIRLH
-231 RTATLKGKTAPG
+231 TGTLKSKTPPE
-243 ISDNTFN
+243 IFNQTFN
-250 YTKVFYVPE
+250 YTKTFYVPE
-259 GAAQNYREA
+259 GSGDVYSKSP
-268 TNWSN
+268 NWSN
-273 LVIIDGNT
+273 LIVINGST
-281 PQKITVT
+281 PRKATVT
-288 LTTAGTLGEEILK
+288 LTAAGTLGEEILK
-301 QVDYVKQVNEL
+301 QVDYVTDVNEL
-312 IINGPLN
+312 VINGPLN
-319 SDDFYQIQQQATN
+319 DDDFYQIKQRTTH
-332 LITIDLTGATIESL
+332 LISIDMTGATIESL
-346 PEKFFYERAALL
+346 PESFFYERAALL

-376 CYGLIQ
+376 CYGLTQ

-388 VTSIKDH
+388 ATSIKDH

-420 HECRSLESIE
+420 
-430 FPTNVTNISSGTF
+430 VG
-443 YNCTALQQVKFPAN
+443 CTA
-457 LNNISNQAFYQCTA
+457 
-471 LEKAN
+471 
-476 LPERLTKIENYA
+476 
-488 FYQCSG
+488 

-501 STLTTLEEQSFFRC
+501 STLATLKDQAFRRC
-515 SSLTEITLPASL
+515 TSLTEITLPASL
-527 TYCYRPFYECHNIK
+527 TYCYHPFYECHNIK

-547 SVPPTLQNNYDI
+547 SVPPTLENDYDI
-559 LYNVDKSG
+559 LYGVDKSS
-567 TELSVPFWS
+567 TELLVPFWS

-591 ISPLDY
+591 INPLNY

-715 YYDGEARANGET
+715 YYDGKARANGET

-776 TLDEYASEFAH
+776 TLNEYASEFAH

-793 IGNPYPCFYDIYYMG
+793 IGNPYPCFYDIYYMD
-808 YTSPITIWDTRNRT
+808 YISPITIWDTRNRT

-827 TEDDNYILS
+827 TEDDSYILS

-872 SAVSPDRTV
+872 STVSPNRTV

-886 DDGTYTDRT
+886 NDDTYTDRT
-895 RIVINPEASM
+895 RVVINPEASM

-937 INERPLGN
+937 INERPLSN

-967 TVTADEVILTDKQTG
+967 TVTADEVILTDKLTG
-982 SETRLDLYSYT
+982 SKTRLDLDSYT
-993 FTAEAGFC
+993 FTTEAGFC

-1010 TRTITGMEEERQDA
+1010 TRTITGVEETQDTNTA
-1024 DATQV
+1024 QV
-1029 TAGIGQILIS
+1029 TAGAGQILIS
-1039 AQVGS
+1039 AQPGD
-1044 EAMVCNVAGQVI
+1044 EMRVCNVTGQVI
-1056 DRRTLTQSTTTLA
+1056 EHRILTQSSISLP

>member
-1 MKKITTLLVAMI
+1 MKKITTLLTAI
-13 CMAFMNQVSAT
+13 IGMALMNQVSAT
-24 HLTVEVPTA
+24 HVTVEVPTA
-33 GKLSSLVQD
+33 GQLNSLIQD
-42 ASCDSIT
+42 ANCDSIT
-49 ISGNLNE
+49 ISGNLNG
-56 NDFRFIRKQMPNLI
+56 NDFWFIREQMPNLI
-70 YLNMGKVTVPSNRLP
+70 YLNIGKVTVPDNKLP
-85 DSGLYNNKTLHK
+85 ESGLYSKKALQK
-97 IILPDNLE
+97 IILPDNLG
-105 TIGNNAFAYCSNLK
+105 TIGNHAFAYCSNLK
-119 DVTFPNS
+119 DITFPKS
-126 LVIIEYN
+126 LVTIEYN
-133 AFYQNGLFEAILPD
+133 AFYQSGLTEATLPD
-147 NLKEIGDGVFYECL
+147 KLKNIGDAAFYECYN
-161 SLKKVTFP
+161 LKKVNFP
-169 KTLVTIGNNAFRKC
+169 EKLVSIGNSAFRQC
-183 SLSEMTLPDSLKTI
+183 NLSEIAFPDSLKAI
-197 GNNAFRYC
+197 GSNAFRYC

-210 VTFPEKLKTI
+210 VTFPEKLETI
-220 GTYAFS
+220 GTHAFN
-226 DCFHL
+226 DCFRLH
-231 RTATLKGKTAPG
+231 TATLKGKTAPV

-259 GAAQNYREA
+259 GAAQTYKEA
-268 TNWSN
+268 PNWSN

-281 PQKITVT
+281 PKKITVT

-312 IINGPLN
+312 VINGPLN
-319 SDDFYQIQQQATN
+319 SDDFYQIQQQTTN
-332 LITIDLTGATIESL
+332 LIAIDLIGATIESL
-346 PEKFFYERAALL
+346 PENFFYERTALL
-358 DIKLPATLKSIG
+358 DIKLPATLKNIG

-376 CYGLIQ
+376 CHGLTQ

-388 VTSIKDH
+388 VTNVGDYAFSECI
-395 SFEQCLSLKEI
+395 SLKEI
-406 KLPTSLTE
+406 ELPTTLTDIKNGAFQNCWSLAS
-414 IQEYAF
+414 IQ
-420 HECRSLESIE
+420 I
-430 FPTNVTNISSGTF
+430 PDNVTTISQSSF
-443 YNCTALQQVKFPAN
+443 YHCTSLIQVKFPTK
-457 LNNISNQAFYQCTA
+457 LKSISNSAFQECSA
-471 LEKAN
+471 LTKIN
-476 LPERLTKIENYA
+476 LPEGVLTISSNA
-488 FYQCSG
+488 FYQCSA
-494 LKEVSFP
+494 LEEISFP
-501 STLTTLEEQSFFRC
+501 STLTTLGSTAFYHC
-515 SSLTEITLPASL
+515 SNLTEITLPASL
-527 TYCYRPFYECHNIK
+527 TYCYHPFYECHNIK

-547 SVPPTLQNNYDI
+547 SVPPTLENDYDI
-559 LYNVDKSG
+559 LYGVDKSS
-567 TELSVPFWS
+567 TELLVPFWS

-582 APGWDAFPT
+582 ASGWDAFPT
-591 ISPLDY
+591 INPLDY

-621 VSVFDNGQLT
+621 VSVFDNGRLT

-702 DMQVDNDALFVIR
+702 DMQVNNDALFVIR
-715 YYDGEARANGET
+715 YYDGKARADGET
-727 GNWKDVPADGTL
+727 GNWKDVPANGTL

-765 NRLFSGNALKR
+765 NRLFSGNSLKR

-793 IGNPYPCFYDIYYMG
+793 IGNPYPCFYDIYYMD

-857 GRQLNATVRQRTTTR
+857 GRQLDATVRQRTTTR
-872 SAVSPDRTV
+872 SAISSDRTV
-881 FNFTL
+881 FNFAL
-886 DDGTYTDRT
+886 NDGIYTDRT

-927 TLDATGRYYA
+927 TLDATGKYYA

-945 GTVSVGI
+945 GIVSVGI
-952 YAGKAGTYTLSLADA
+952 YTGKSGTYTLSLVDA

-982 SETRLDLYSYT
+982 SETRLDLDSYT

-1001 TDRFELRLT
+1001 TNRFELHLT
-1010 TRTITGMEEERQDA
+1010 TRTITGVEEVQNTNVA
-1024 DATQV
+1024 QV
-1029 TAGIGQILIS
+1029 TAGTGQILIS
-1039 AQVGS
+1039 AQPGDV
-1044 EAMVCNVAGQVI
+1044 MRICNVTGQVI
-1056 DRRTLTQSTTTLA
+1056 ERRILTESSISLP